1 MPQRLTKSST
11 DRVIDGVAGGMAAYF
26 GVDPVLVRLVFV
38 LLLITSGGLLALV
51 YVALMI
57 VLPSDIEGAPAAPRA
72 EAERAAAALEAA
84 ADGGAG
90 SSTVAADAAA
100 GGGPSALIGE
110 PERRRQLGVVLVGLG
125 VVLLAARWLEV
136 DAGVLAA
143 IGILVIGLRL
153 LAR

>member
-57 VLPSDIEGAPAAPRA
+57 VLPSNTEGAPAAPRA

-84 ADGGAG
+84 ADGG
-90 SSTVAADAAA
+90 A